1 MTEFYQ
7 TVMGK
12 MYYERTLPNLVK
24 QLETLNEN
32 FAKMIVIFEQGVEF
46 ENERKVQKSNKFEL

>member
-1 MTEFYQ
+1 
-7 TVMGK
+7 MGK

-32 FAKMIVIFEQGVEF
+32 FAKMIVIYEQGIEF